1 MEIWNKDLANLQEK
15 QSFFKSLTSNEYCGE
30 IKKKGDSVWFCLESL
45 IPKEILDKLE
55 LVEDK

>member
-1 MEIWNKDLANLQEK
+1 MKIWNKDLANLQEK
-15 QSFFKSLTSNEYCGE
+15 QPFFQSLISNEYCGE
-30 IKKKGDSVWFCLESL
+30 IKKKGDYVWFCPESL